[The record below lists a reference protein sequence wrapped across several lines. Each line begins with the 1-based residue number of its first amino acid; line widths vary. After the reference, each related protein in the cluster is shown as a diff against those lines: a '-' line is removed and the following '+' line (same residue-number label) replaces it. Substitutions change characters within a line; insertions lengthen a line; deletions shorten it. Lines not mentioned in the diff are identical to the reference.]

1 MIALHA
7 PAFPPVLYKVPQGR
21 AVPCG
26 DIGLPFFPCSV
37 AALYSCTHTA
47 HCTLHT
53 LSTLTAHCTHC
64 DALSLTLAVALW
76 CMLAS
81 PLMLGNDPR
90 TMTKATLNIL
100 TAPEI
105 LSISQDKLAKQA
117 KKVGACDE

>member
-1 MIALHA
+1 MHA
-7 PAFPPVLYKVPQGR
+7 PAFPPVLYGVPQGR

-26 DIGLPFFPCSV
+26 VYWPAFFPCSV
-37 AALYSCTHTA
+37 AALYSCTH
-47 HCTLHT
+47 
-53 LSTLTAHCTHC
+53 TAHCTHC

-81 PLMLGNDPR
+81 PLMLGNNPR
-90 TMTKATLNIL
+90 TMTKATLSIL

-105 LSISQDKLAKQA
+105 LAISQDKLAKQA

>member
-1 MIALHA
+1 
-7 PAFPPVLYKVPQGR
+7 
-21 AVPCG
+21 
-26 DIGLPFFPCSV
+26 
-37 AALYSCTHTA
+37 
-47 HCTLHT
+47 
-53 LSTLTAHCTHC
+53 
-64 DALSLTLAVALW
+64 
-76 CMLAS
+76 MLAS